1 MKNILFDTFQFFLKV
16 LDSLFPKSD
25 NTIIFPLDSYK
36 DYKDNRRFLF
46 DSLSK
51 FQGIDCVILFFNKE
65 NIVNKRHVNFYTLNG
80 IIYWLRARYIVIDH
94 GTTDIPFSHS
104 LDYRRRRIVN
114 VWHGIPLKNLGY
126 RIKGQDEFSLELEF
140 EKYDSMI
147 CSSTLDSLAMKSCFK
162 KTEKSMWLTGLPR
175 NDFLLFSEDQISKD
189 LKKGLQWLDDKM
201 EQKSM
206 VLYMPTWRDN
216 VDYNPKFS
224 EEEIAKLKSL
234 LESNNAIL
242 GIKIHPNAPSI
253 NFSSLPIINLSES
266 PCPEVGVF
274 LRKADVLVTD
284 YSSVWVDF
292 LLMDRPIVSYC
303 PDFSNYEETRGF
315 LYDYSLVFPG
325 RVNETFDSFLKQL
338 EVSLSNPIDSKQT
351 RIKNLF
357 HKFLDGNNSDRVS
370 RKILSRL

>member
-16 LDSLFPKSD
+16 LDSFFPKSD

-51 FQGIDCVILFFNKE
+51 FRGIDCVILFFNKE
-65 NIVNKRHVNFYTLNG
+65 NIVNKRYVNFYTLKG
-80 IIYWLRARYIVIDH
+80 IIYWLKARYIVIDH
-94 GTTDIPFSHS
+94 GTADIPFSHS
-104 LDYRRRRIVN
+104 LDYRRRKLIN
-114 VWHGIPLKNLGY
+114 VWHSISLKNLGY
-126 RIKGQDEFSLELEF
+126 RMKKQNELSLQSEIG
-140 EKYDSMI
+140 KYNSMI

-162 KTEKSMWLTGLPR
+162 KTEKNMWLTGLPR

-189 LKKGLQWLDDKM
+189 LKEGLQWLDDKM

-216 VDYNPKFS
+216 VDSNPKFS
-224 EEEIAKLKSL
+224 VEEIGKLKSL

-253 NFSSLPIINLSES
+253 NFGSLPIINLSES

-292 LLMDRPIVSYC
+292 LLMDRQIVSYC
-303 PDFSNYEETRGF
+303 PDLSNYEETRGL
-315 LYDYSLVFPG
+315 LYDYSSVFPCKI
-325 RVNETFDSFLKQL
+325 NETFDSFLKQL
-338 EVSLSNPIDSKQT
+338 EISLSAPINSKQI
-351 RIKNLF
+351 RIKHLF
-357 HKFLDGNNSDRVS
+357 HTFLDGKNSERVS
-370 RKILSRL
+370 RKILSSL